1 MNGSSHNSLSQPLID
16 LDDLRPRVGV
26 GVLIT
31 HDNKCLLG
39 QRMGTIAELS
49 YGFPGGHLE
58 YGESFF
64 ECAARELREET
75 GLILIQARFLCIC
88 NFILEDKHYVDVDFI
103 GEIQPGIPRVYEKKK
118 ARSWKFYSF
127 DKLPMKMFEP
137 AKLAIETY
145 IQNNESCYDLR

>member
-1 MNGSSHNSLSQPLID
+1 
-16 LDDLRPRVGV
+16 
-26 GVLIT
+26 
-31 HDNKCLLG
+31 
-39 QRMGTIAELS
+39 MGTIAELS